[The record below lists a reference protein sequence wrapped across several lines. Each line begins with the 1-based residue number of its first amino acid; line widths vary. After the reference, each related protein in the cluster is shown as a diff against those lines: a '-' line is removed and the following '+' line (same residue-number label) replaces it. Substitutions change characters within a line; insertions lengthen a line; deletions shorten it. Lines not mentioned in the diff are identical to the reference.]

1 MVPTDWAEHW
11 RMDDRWRE
19 EFVLLDR
26 RTERAAIDR
35 VLDAVRSGFS
45 GTLVL
50 RGGPGVG
57 KSTLLKYAVAAA
69 PDLRVCGIAG
79 VESEISMEFGGLHQL
94 LVPCLARL
102 DDLPPPQRAALRV
115 AFGQD
120 EGPPPGRFL
129 VGLATLTLLSR
140 AAEEQPLLCI
150 VDDAHWLD
158 PESAQ
163 VLGFVARRLYADRVA
178 FIACVGEPAAQQVFE
193 QFPTITVDGLPDA
206 EARKLLSSVTGGALS
221 AQAVDRILADTRNN
235 PLALV
240 ELGTQYT
247 ADQLSGR
254 AGLPEPL
261 PLGQRLQE
269 HFLRQVRSLPP
280 DAQAFALLAAADPGG
295 ERDRLW
301 RAAAQAG
308 VDPDAAS
315 AETAE
320 AGVLEFPGHS
330 VRFRYPLLRSAVY
343 HGASTVDRRHAH
355 RALSEAGNSELRV
368 WHLAAAAIIPDE
380 ELAAELQHTA
390 ERAGTRGGY
399 AARAA
404 LLRRSADLTPD
415 DARRAEREV
424 ALAEARLMAGD
435 PVGAQNVLSGALP
448 RLTNKTARGQAQRLE
463 GAIRFAQGHAAEAAR
478 ILASA
483 SQALA
488 DDDRMARDTM
498 LMALQAAI
506 WAGPAQTREI
516 ARAARVFPRVPEAS
530 ASVGDLLLE
539 GYSAR
544 FTLGYQAAVQPF
556 RAAVAALLADDLDP
570 VLCLRWFAL
579 GTAAAGSLW
588 DDQAT
593 IDLSDRWVKMARAAG
608 AFTTLPVALT
618 FNAVSESMAGHF
630 READTRWAL
639 MLEALTV
646 SSSPG
651 VLGVNSGSSGLL
663 LAYRGQLTEA
673 RATGLAQ
680 VRESAA
686 RGQGGPADIGR
697 YIVAVADL
705 FGGDYAAAMSYAQT
719 VIEDDPA
726 YTAEA
731 ALPELIQAAV
741 RAGDYEAAATAHKT
755 LSERALAAGTPWA
768 LGLRA
773 RCEALLAE
781 GADAEGCYLES
792 ISQLKRCRMAVDL
805 ARAHLL
811 YGQWLR
817 RAKRRRDARQELRT
831 AHDMFAAMGADRL
844 AEWAA
849 AELRASGERA
859 RARSPETAVDLT
871 PQEVRVADLA
881 GAGASDSEIAAQ
893 LFISPSTVD
902 YHLRKVFRKLNVTS
916 RTQLASRLLS
926 GPAADYPSR
935 GQGDAGREQ
944 PRAERA
950 EIGQYA
956 LDPRQPWPARVCWR
970 ARPSWPHRTGQF
982 FV

>member
-1 MVPTDWAEHW
+1 MLLTDWAGPQ
-11 RMDDRWRE
+11 RVDDRRRQ

-35 VLDAVRSGFS
+35 ILNAVRSGFS

-57 KSTLLKYAVAAA
+57 KSTLLHYAVEAA

-94 LVPCLARL
+94 LVPCLSEL
-102 DDLPPPQRAALRV
+102 DDLPPPQRGALRV
-115 AFGQD
+115 AFGQ
-120 EGPPPGRFL
+120 EAGPPPERFL
-129 VGLATLTLLSR
+129 VGLAALTLLSR
-140 AAEEQPLLCI
+140 AAEAQPLLCI
-150 VDDAHWLD
+150 IDDAHWLD

-163 VLGFVARRLYADRVA
+163 ALGFVARRLYADRVGL
-178 FIACVGEPAAQQVFE
+178 IAGVGEPAAQQVFE
-193 QFPTITVDGLPDA
+193 QLPAITVDGLPDA
-206 EARKLLSSVTGGALS
+206 EARQLLSSVAGGALN

-254 AGLPEPL
+254 AVLPEPL
-261 PLGQRLQE
+261 PLGERLQE

-280 DAQAFALLAAADPGG
+280 DAQAFALLAAADPAGD
-295 ERDRLW
+295 RDRLW
-301 RAAAQAG
+301 RAADRAG
-308 VDPDAAS
+308 IDPDAAS
-315 AETAE
+315 AGAAG
-320 AGVLEFPGHS
+320 AGVLEFPGSS

-343 HGASTVDRRHAH
+343 HGASAADRRQAH
-355 RALSEAGNSELRV
+355 RALADAGHSELRV
-368 WHLAAAAIIPDE
+368 WHLAAAAVVPDE
-380 ELAAELQHTA
+380 KLAAELQHTA

-424 ALAEARLMAGD
+424 ALAEATLIAGN
-435 PVGAQNVLSGALP
+435 PVGSQDMLGGALP
-448 RLTNKTARGQAQRLE
+448 RLTRTTARVRAQRLE
-463 GAIRFAQGHAAEAAR
+463 GAIRFAQGDAAEAAR

-483 SQALA
+483 SQSLA

-498 LMALQAAI
+498 LLALQAAI

-516 ARAARVFPRVPEAS
+516 ARAARAFPPVPVAS
-530 ASVGDLLLE
+530 ASVADLLLE

-544 FTLGYQAAVQPF
+544 FTLGYQASVEPF
-556 RAAVAALLADDLDP
+556 RAAVTALLADDLDP
-570 VLCLRWFAL
+570 AVGLNSWFAL

-588 DDQAT
+588 DDQAAF
-593 IDLSDRWVKMARAAG
+593 DLSDRWVKMARAAG

-618 FNAVSESMAGHF
+618 FHAVSESMAGHF

-639 MLEALTV
+639 MLEVLTMG
-646 SSSPG
+646 SGPG
-651 VLGVNSGSSGLL
+651 LLGVNSHSSGLL

-673 RATGLAQ
+673 RETGLAQ

-697 YIVAVADL
+697 YIVAVAGL
-705 FGGDYAAAMSYAQT
+705 FGGDYTEAMSYAQI
-719 VIEDDPA
+719 VIENDPA

-781 GADAEGCYLES
+781 GADAEGYYLES

-817 RAKRRRDARQELRT
+817 RAKRRRDARHELRT
-831 AHDMFAAMGADRL
+831 AHDMFAGIGADRL

-849 AELRASGERA
+849 AELRATGERA
-859 RARSPETAVDLT
+859 RARTPETASDLT
-871 PQEVRVADLA
+871 RQETRVADLA
-881 GAGASDSEIAAQ
+881 AAGASDSEIAAQ

-902 YHLRKVFRKLNVTS
+902 YHLRKVFRKLHVTS
-916 RTQLASRLLS
+916 RTQLTSRLGS
-926 GPAADYPSR
+926 GTVK
-935 GQGDAGREQ
+935 G
-944 PRAERA
+944 
-950 EIGQYA
+950 
-956 LDPRQPWPARVCWR
+956 
-970 ARPSWPHRTGQF
+970 H
-982 FV
+982 

>member
-1 MVPTDWAEHW
+1 MLLSDWAGP
-11 RMDDRWRE
+11 RPVDDRWPE
-19 EFVLLDR
+19 DFTLLDR

-35 VLDAVRSGFS
+35 VLNAARSGLS

-57 KSTLLKYAVAAA
+57 KSTLLQYAVEAA
-69 PDLRVCGIAG
+69 PDLRVCRIAG

-94 LVPCLARL
+94 LVPCLPQL
-102 DDLPPPQRAALRV
+102 GDLPPPQRGALRV
-115 AFGQD
+115 AFGQ
-120 EGPPPGRFL
+120 EAGPPPEQFL
-129 VGLATLTLLSR
+129 VGLAALTLLSR

-163 VLGFVARRLYADRVA
+163 VLGFVARRLYADRVGL
-178 FIACVGEPAAQQVFE
+178 IAGVGEPAAQPVFE
-193 QFPTITVDGLPDA
+193 QLPTITVDGLPDA
-206 EARKLLSSVTGGALS
+206 EARELLCSVAGGALS

-254 AGLPEPL
+254 AVQPEPL

-295 ERDRLW
+295 DRARLW
-301 RAAAQAG
+301 HTAAQAG
-308 VDPDAAS
+308 IDPEAAS

-320 AGVLEFPGHS
+320 AGVLEFPGSS

-343 HGASTVDRRHAH
+343 HGANVVDRRQAH
-355 RALSEAGNSELRV
+355 RTWSKESHPNLRM
-368 WHLAAAAIIPDE
+368 WHLAAAAITPDE

-404 LLRRSADLTPD
+404 LLRRAADLTPD

-435 PVGAQNVLSGALP
+435 PAGAQKILDGALP
-448 RLTNKTARGQAQRLE
+448 RLISVTARCRAQRLH
-463 GAIRFAQGHAAEAAR
+463 GAICFAQGNAAEAAR

-483 SQALA
+483 AQAVA
-488 DDDRMARDTM
+488 GDDRMARDTM

-516 ARAARVFPRVPEAS
+516 ARAARAFPPVPFAS
-530 ASVGDLLLE
+530 ASVADLLLD

-544 FTLGYQAAVQPF
+544 FTLGYQACVEPF

-570 VLCLRWFAL
+570 AVGLRWFAL

-588 DDQAT
+588 DDQAAFE
-593 IDLSDRWVKMARAAG
+593 LSGRWEKMARAAG
-608 AFTTLPVALT
+608 AFTTLPVALV
-618 FNAVSESMAGHF
+618 FHAVSESMAGHF
-630 READTRWAL
+630 READTKWAS
-639 MLEALTV
+639 MLEVLAM
-646 SSSPG
+646 SSGPG
-651 VLGVNSGSSGLL
+651 VLGVNSRGSGLL
-663 LAYRGQLTEA
+663 FAYRGRLTEA

-697 YIVAVADL
+697 YIVALAGL
-705 FGGDYAAAMSYAQT
+705 LGGDYPAAMSYAQT
-719 VIEDDPA
+719 VIDNDPA
-726 YTAEA
+726 YTAEG
-731 ALPELIQAAV
+731 ALPELIEAAV
-741 RAGDYEAAATAHKT
+741 RAGDYEAAATARKT

-768 LGLRA
+768 LGLHA

-781 GADAEGCYLES
+781 GADAEGYYLES
-792 ISQLKRCRMAVDL
+792 ISQLRRCRMAVDL

-817 RAKRRRDARQELRT
+817 RAKRRRDARHELRT
-831 AHDMFAAMGADRL
+831 AHDMFAAMGADRF
-844 AEWAA
+844 AEQAA
-849 AELRASGERA
+849 AELRATGERA
-859 RARSPETAVDLT
+859 RARTPETAVDLT
-871 PQEVRVADLA
+871 PQETRVADLA
-881 GAGASDSEIAAQ
+881 AAGASDSEIAAQ

-902 YHLRKVFRKLNVTS
+902 YHLRKVFRKLHVTS
-916 RTQLASRLLS
+916 RTQLTSRLGS
-926 GPAADYPSR
+926 GSGANGPSP
-935 GQGDAGREQ
+935 E
-944 PRAERA
+944 
-950 EIGQYA
+950 
-956 LDPRQPWPARVCWR
+956 
-970 ARPSWPHRTGQF
+970 
-982 FV
+982 

>member
-1 MVPTDWAEHW
+1 MVVTDWAGPRRVE
-11 RMDDRWRE
+11 DGWRE

-26 RTERAAIDR
+26 RTERTAIDR
-35 VLDAVRSGFS
+35 VLDAARSGFS
-45 GTLVL
+45 GALVL

-69 PDLRVCGIAG
+69 PDLRASGIAG
-79 VESEISMEFGGLHQL
+79 VESEISMEFGGLHQM
-94 LVPCLARL
+94 LVPFLPRL
-102 DDLPPPQRAALRV
+102 GDLPPPQRGALRV
-115 AFGQD
+115 AFGR
-120 EGPPPGRFL
+120 EAGPPPERFL
-129 VGLATLTLLSR
+129 LGLATLTLLSQ
-140 AAEEQPLLCI
+140 AAEEHPLLCI
-150 VDDAHWLD
+150 IDDAHWLD

-163 VLGFVARRLYADRVA
+163 VLGFVARRLCADRVG
-178 FIACVGEPAAQQVFE
+178 FIAGVGEPAAQQVFE
-193 QFPTITVDGLPDA
+193 QLPTITVDGLPDA
-206 EARKLLSSVTGGALS
+206 EARKLLSSVAGGALD
-221 AQAVDRILADTRNN
+221 AHAVDRILADTRNN

-254 AGLPEPL
+254 AVQPEPL

-295 ERDRLW
+295 DGARLW

-308 VDPDAAS
+308 IDPDAAS
-315 AETAE
+315 AETAG
-320 AGVLEFPGHS
+320 AGVLEFPGNS
-330 VRFRYPLLRSAVY
+330 IRFRHPLLRSAVY
-343 HGASTVDRRHAH
+343 HGANAVDRRQAH
-355 RALSEAGNSELRV
+355 RAWSEASHLDLRV
-368 WHLAAAAIIPDE
+368 WHLAAAAIVPNE

-404 LLRRSADLTPD
+404 LLRRSADLTPND
-415 DARRAEREV
+415 VRRAQREV

-435 PVGAQNVLSGALP
+435 PVGAQKILDGALP
-448 RLTNKTARGQAQRLE
+448 RLTSVTARCQAQRLE
-463 GAIRFAQGHAAEAAR
+463 GAIRFAQGNAGESAR

-483 SQALA
+483 SQALV

-498 LMALQAAI
+498 LLALQAAI

-556 RAAVAALLADDLDP
+556 RAAVTALLADDLDP
-570 VLCLRWFAL
+570 AVGLRWFAL

-593 IDLSDRWVKMARAAG
+593 FDLSDRWVKMARAAG
-608 AFTTLPVALT
+608 AFTTLPVALA
-618 FNAVSESMAGHF
+618 FHAVSESMAGHF

-639 MLEALTV
+639 VLEMLTI
-646 SSSPG
+646 SRGPG
-651 VLGVNSGSSGLL
+651 VLGVNSRSSGLL
-663 LAYRGQLTEA
+663 LAYRGHLTEA

-680 VRESAA
+680 VRESAE

-697 YIVAVADL
+697 YIVALADL

-719 VIEDDPA
+719 VIENDPA
-726 YTAEA
+726 YTAEG
-731 ALPELIQAAV
+731 ALPELIEAAV
-741 RAGDYEAAATAHKT
+741 RAGDREVAATAHKT
-755 LSERALAAGTPWA
+755 LSERTLAAGTPWA

-781 GADAEGCYLES
+781 GADAEGSYQES

-805 ARAHLL
+805 ARTHLL

-831 AHDMFAAMGADRL
+831 AHEMFAAMGADRF
-844 AEWAA
+844 AERAA
-849 AELRASGERA
+849 AELRATGERA
-859 RARSPETAVDLT
+859 RARAPETAVDLT
-871 PQEVRVADLA
+871 PQETRVADLA
-881 GAGASDSEIAAQ
+881 ASGASDSEIAAQ
-893 LFISPSTVD
+893 MFISPSTVD

-916 RTQLASRLLS
+916 RTQLAGRLLS
-926 GPAADYPSR
+926 GPAADRPSR
-935 GQGDAGREQ
+935 G
-944 PRAERA
+944 
-950 EIGQYA
+950 
-956 LDPRQPWPARVCWR
+956 
-970 ARPSWPHRTGQF
+970 
-982 FV
+982 

>member
-1 MVPTDWAEHW
+1 MVLSDWAGP
-11 RMDDRWRE
+11 RRVDDRWRK

-26 RTERAAIDR
+26 RTERAEIDR

-57 KSTLLKYAVAAA
+57 KSTLLQYAVAEA
-69 PDLRVCGIAG
+69 PDLRVSGIAG

-94 LVPCLARL
+94 LVPFLPQL
-102 DDLPPPQRAALRV
+102 GDLPPPQRGALRV
-115 AFGQD
+115 AFGQ
-120 EGPPPGRFL
+120 EAGPPPERFL

-163 VLGFVARRLYADRVA
+163 VLGFVARRLYADRVGL
-178 FIACVGEPAAQQVFE
+178 IAGVGEPAAQQVFE
-193 QFPTITVDGLPDA
+193 QLPTITVDGLPDA
-206 EARKLLSSVTGGALS
+206 EARELLSSVAGGALN

-254 AGLPEPL
+254 AVLPEPL
-261 PLGQRLQE
+261 PLGQRLQA

-295 ERDRLW
+295 DRARLW

-308 VDPDAAS
+308 IDPDAAS
-315 AETAE
+315 AETAG
-320 AGVLEFPGHS
+320 AGVLEFPGSS

-343 HGASTVDRRHAH
+343 HGASAVDRRQAH
-355 RALSEAGNSELRV
+355 RALAEEGHSELRV
-368 WHLAAAAIIPDE
+368 WHLAAAAVVPDE
-380 ELAAELQHTA
+380 KLAAELQHTA

-424 ALAEARLMAGD
+424 AVAEARLMAGD
-435 PVGAQNVLSGALP
+435 PTGAQDTLGGALP
-448 RLTNKTARGQAQRLE
+448 RLTGTTARGRAQRLE
-463 GAIRFAQGHAAEAAR
+463 GAIRFDQGNAAEAAR

-483 SQALA
+483 ARAVA

-498 LMALQAAI
+498 LMAMQAAI

-516 ARAARVFPRVPEAS
+516 ARAARAFPPVSFAS
-530 ASVGDLLLE
+530 ASVADLLLE

-544 FTLGYQAAVQPF
+544 FTLGYQASVEPL
-556 RAAVAALLADDLDP
+556 RAAVTALLADDLDP
-570 VLCLRWFAL
+570 AVGLRWFAL

-593 IDLSDRWVKMARAAG
+593 FDLSDRWEKMARAAG
-608 AFTTLPVALT
+608 AFTTLPVALV
-618 FNAVSESMAGHF
+618 FHAVSESMAGHF

-639 MLEALTV
+639 MLEVLTM
-646 SSSPG
+646 SSGPG
-651 VLGVNSGSSGLL
+651 VLGVNSRSSGLL
-663 LAYRGQLTEA
+663 LAYRGHLTEA

-697 YIVAVADL
+697 YIVAMADL

-726 YTAEA
+726 YTAEM

-741 RAGDYEAAATAHKT
+741 RAGDYEAAATACKT

-792 ISQLKRCRMAVDL
+792 ISQLKRSRMAVDL

-817 RAKRRRDARQELRT
+817 RAKRRRDARHELRT

-849 AELRASGERA
+849 AELRATGERA
-859 RARSPETAVDLT
+859 RVRTPETAVDLT
-871 PQEVRVADLA
+871 PQETRVADLA
-881 GAGASDSEIAAQ
+881 AAGASDSEIAAQ

-902 YHLRKVFRKLNVTS
+902 YHLRKVFRKLHVTS
-916 RTQLASRLLS
+916 RTQLAGRLRS
-926 GPAADYPSR
+926 GPAADAPSL
-935 GQGDAGREQ
+935 G
-944 PRAERA
+944 
-950 EIGQYA
+950 
-956 LDPRQPWPARVCWR
+956 
-970 ARPSWPHRTGQF
+970 
-982 FV
+982 

>member
-1 MVPTDWAEHW
+1 MMVSEWAGP
-11 RMDDRWRE
+11 RVDDRWRMQ
-19 EFVLLDR
+19 FTMLDR
-26 RTERAAIDR
+26 RTERVAIDR

-57 KSTLLKYAVAAA
+57 KSTLLQYAVAAA

-79 VESEISMEFGGLHQL
+79 VESEISMAFGGLHQL
-94 LVPCLARL
+94 LGPCLPQL
-102 DDLPPPQRAALRV
+102 DGLPPPQRGALRV
-115 AFGQD
+115 AFGQ
-120 EGPPPGRFL
+120 EAGLPPERFL
-129 VGLATLTLLSR
+129 VGLAALTLLSR
-140 AAEEQPLLCI
+140 AAEAQPLLCV

-163 VLGFVARRLYADRVA
+163 VLGFVARRLYADRVG
-178 FIACVGEPAAQQVFE
+178 FIVGVGEPAAQPVFE
-193 QFPTITVDGLPDA
+193 QLPTITVDGLPDA
-206 EARKLLSSVTGGALS
+206 EARELLGSVVGGTLN

-247 ADQLSGR
+247 ADQLAGR
-254 AGLPEPL
+254 AVLPEPL

-269 HFLRQVRSLPP
+269 HFLRQVHSLPP
-280 DAQAFALLAAADPGG
+280 EAQAFALLAAADPAGD
-295 ERDRLW
+295 RDRLW
-301 RAAAQAG
+301 RAAVRSG
-308 VDPDAAS
+308 IDPDEAS
-315 AETAE
+315 AETAG
-320 AGVLEFPGHS
+320 AGMLEFPGSS

-343 HGASTVDRRHAH
+343 HGASAVDRRQAH
-355 RALSEAGNSELRV
+355 RALAEAGHSELRV
-368 WHLAAAAIIPDE
+368 WHLAAAAVVPDE
-380 ELAAELQHTA
+380 ELAAELQHMA

-404 LLRRSADLTPD
+404 LLRRSADLTPE

-424 ALAEARLMAGD
+424 AVAEATLMAGD
-435 PVGAQNVLSGALP
+435 PIGAQDTLGGALP
-448 RLTNKTARGQAQRLE
+448 RLAGTTARGRAQRLE
-463 GAIRFAQGHAAEAAR
+463 GAIRFAQGHAAQAAR

-488 DDDRMARDTM
+488 GDDRMARDTM

-516 ARAARVFPRVPEAS
+516 ARAARAFPAVPLAS
-530 ASVGDLLLE
+530 ASVADLLLE

-544 FTLGYQAAVQPF
+544 FTLGYQASVEPF
-556 RAAVAALLADDLDP
+556 RAAVTALLADDLDP
-570 VLCLRWFAL
+570 AVGLRWFGL

-588 DDQAT
+588 DDQAAF
-593 IDLSDRWVKMARAAG
+593 DLSDRWVTMARAAG
-608 AFTTLPVALT
+608 AFTTLPVALV

-630 READTRWAL
+630 READARWAL
-639 MLEALTV
+639 MLEVLTM
-646 SSSPG
+646 SSGPA
-651 VLGVNSGSSGLL
+651 VLGADSRSSGLL

-697 YIVAVADL
+697 YIVAMADL
-705 FGGDYAAAMSYAQT
+705 FGGDYAAAMSSAQT

-741 RAGDYEAAATAHKT
+741 RAGDYETAATAHKT

-792 ISQLKRCRMAVDL
+792 ISQLKRSRMAVDL

-831 AHDMFAAMGADRL
+831 AHDMFDAMGADRL

-849 AELRASGERA
+849 AELRATGERA
-859 RARSPETAVDLT
+859 RARTPETAVDLT
-871 PQEVRVADLA
+871 RQETRVADLA
-881 GAGASDSEIAAQ
+881 AAGASDSEIAAQ

-916 RTQLASRLLS
+916 RTQLAGRLRS
-926 GPAADYPSR
+926 GPGSDGAS
-935 GQGDAGREQ
+935 AG
-944 PRAERA
+944 
-950 EIGQYA
+950 
-956 LDPRQPWPARVCWR
+956 
-970 ARPSWPHRTGQF
+970 
-982 FV
+982 

>member
-1 MVPTDWAEHW
+1 MTLSDWAGP
-11 RMDDRWRE
+11 RPVDDRWRE
-19 EFVLLDR
+19 DFTLLDR

-35 VLDAVRSGFS
+35 VLDAARSGFC

-57 KSTLLKYAVAAA
+57 KSTLLQYAVAAA
-69 PDLRVCGIAG
+69 PDLRVCRIVG
-79 VESEISMEFGGLHQL
+79 VESEITMEFGGLHQL
-94 LVPCLARL
+94 LVPCLPQL
-102 DDLPPPQRAALRV
+102 GDLPPPQRGALRV
-115 AFGQD
+115 AFGQ
-120 EGPPPGRFL
+120 EAGPPPERFL

-150 VDDAHWLD
+150 IDDAHWLD

-163 VLGFVARRLYADRVA
+163 VLGFVVRRLYADRVGL
-178 FIACVGEPAAQQVFE
+178 IAGVGEPAAQQVFE
-193 QFPTITVDGLPDA
+193 QLPTITVDGLPDA
-206 EARKLLSSVTGGALS
+206 EARKLLSSVTGGALN

-254 AGLPEPL
+254 AVQPEPL

-295 ERDRLW
+295 DRAGLW

-308 VDPDAAS
+308 IDPDAAS
-315 AETAE
+315 AETAG
-320 AGVLEFPGHS
+320 AGVLEFPGSS

-343 HGASTVDRRHAH
+343 HGASTADRRDAH
-355 RALSEAGNSELRV
+355 RVWSGEGHPDLRV
-368 WHLAAAAIIPDE
+368 WHLAAAAIVPDE

-390 ERAGTRGGY
+390 ERAATRGGY

-424 ALAEARLMAGD
+424 ALAEARLMAGE
-435 PVGAQNVLSGALP
+435 PVGAQKILDGALL
-448 RLTNKTARGQAQRLE
+448 RLTSVTARCRARRLE
-463 GAIRFAQGHAAEAAR
+463 GAIRFAQGNAAEAAR

-483 SQALA
+483 AQALA
-488 DDDRMARDTM
+488 GDDRMARDTM

-516 ARAARVFPRVPEAS
+516 ARAARAFPPVSFAS
-530 ASVGDLLLE
+530 ASVADLLLE

-544 FTLGYQAAVQPF
+544 FTLGYHASVEPF

-570 VLCLRWFAL
+570 AVGLRWFAL

-593 IDLSDRWVKMARAAG
+593 FDLSGRWEKMARAAG
-608 AFTTLPVALT
+608 AFTTLPVALL
-618 FNAVSESMAGHF
+618 FHAVSESMAGHF

-639 MLEALTV
+639 MLEVLTM
-646 SSSPG
+646 SSGPG
-651 VLGVNSGSSGLL
+651 VLGVNSRSSGLL
-663 LAYRGQLTEA
+663 LAYRGHLTEA
-673 RATGLAQ
+673 RETGLAQ

-697 YIVAVADL
+697 YIVSLAGL

-726 YTAEA
+726 YTAEGTM
-731 ALPELIQAAV
+731 PELIEAAV

-781 GADAEGCYLES
+781 GADAEGYYLES
-792 ISQLKRCRMAVDL
+792 ISQLRRCRMAVDL
-805 ARAHLL
+805 ARTHML

-817 RAKRRRDARQELRT
+817 RAKRRRDARHELRT
-831 AHDMFAAMGADRL
+831 ANDMFAAMGADRF
-844 AEWAA
+844 AEQAA
-849 AELRASGERA
+849 AELRATGERA
-859 RARSPETAVDLT
+859 RARTPETAVDLT
-871 PQEVRVADLA
+871 PQETRVADLA
-881 GAGASDSEIAAQ
+881 AAGASDSEIAAQ

-902 YHLRKVFRKLNVTS
+902 YHLRKVFRKLHVTS
-916 RTQLASRLLS
+916 RTQLAGRLRS
-926 GPAADYPSR
+926 ASSADAPSL
-935 GQGDAGREQ
+935 G
-944 PRAERA
+944 
-950 EIGQYA
+950 
-956 LDPRQPWPARVCWR
+956 
-970 ARPSWPHRTGQF
+970 
-982 FV
+982 